1 MGASYSGGPHPTIDP
16 NPVALRPEQS
26 VRLMGLMHS
35 KSTLTW
41 ADVVQHPTID
51 FKTCVEQGL
60 TPMSLYRM
68 QPSLQEWLRHS
79 RCTVKVFHSSASGHF
94 RLAV

>member
-35 KSTLTW
+35 KSTLT
-41 ADVVQHPTID
+41 
-51 FKTCVEQGL
+51 
-60 TPMSLYRM
+60 
-68 QPSLQEWLRHS
+68 
-79 RCTVKVFHSSASGHF
+79 
-94 RLAV
+94 LAEL